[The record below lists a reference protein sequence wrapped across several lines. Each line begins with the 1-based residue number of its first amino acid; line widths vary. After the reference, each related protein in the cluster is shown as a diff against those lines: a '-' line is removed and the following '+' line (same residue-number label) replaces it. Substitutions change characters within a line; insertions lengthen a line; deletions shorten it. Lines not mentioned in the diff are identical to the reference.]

1 MGPVTQQ
8 RVVPDVQLDGIS
20 PVLQRIYSARGI
32 DVVQQLEVG
41 LDQLLPVNGL
51 LNIDR
56 AAQRLSEAIEKQ
68 QRVLIVGDYDAD
80 GATSCAVAIRALRAF
95 GLQQVD
101 YLVPNRFEYGYGLSP
116 EIVEVARQSSPDLII
131 TVDNGIAS
139 VAGVKVARQAG
150 IDVLIT
156 DHHLPGNELPDANV
170 IVNPNQPGDEFQSKA
185 LAGVGVV
192 FYIMLALR
200 TRLRDQGWFAGQ
212 GIHEP
217 NLAELLDIVALGTI
231 ADVVSLDRNNRI
243 LVEQG
248 LRRMRAGRGHAGINA
263 LIRIAKREAPFL
275 KSADLGFAIAPRLN
289 AAGRLEDMSIGIECL
304 LTDDDEHAMM
314 LATQLDEINLQRRAI
329 SQDMEDEAASMLEA
343 LHLADTDENQPLVY
357 CLHQPHWHQG
367 VIGIL
372 AGRIKDKTHR
382 PAIVF
387 ATGENDELKGSARS
401 ISGFHIRD
409 ALDAVA
415 SANPGLITRF
425 GGHAMAAGLSL
436 CAKDLQAFSERIH
449 AYAESVLDES
459 LLQNTVLTDGSLQED
474 EFSMQTA
481 RLIEQAGPW
490 GQGFPEPIFEGRFT
504 VLERRRIGVDRRH
517 LKCRLLAGDTEID
530 AVAFNQS
537 DDDWPENC
545 DNVSVTYRIEVNRF
559 RGFETLQL
567 MVQDVLHT
575 EPAA

>member
-1 MGPVTQQ
+1 MGPVTRQ

-32 DVVQQLEVG
+32 EDVQQLEVG

-51 LNIDR
+51 LNIDL
-56 AAQRLSEAIEKQ
+56 AAQRLAEAIEKQ

-116 EIVEVARQSSPDLII
+116 EIVEVARQSRPDLII

-139 VAGVKVARQAG
+139 IAGVENARQAG

-200 TRLRDQGWFAGQ
+200 ALLRDQGWFAGQ
-212 GIHEP
+212 GINEP
-217 NLAELLDIVALGTI
+217 NLAELLDIVALGTV

-248 LRRMRAGRGHAGINA
+248 LRRLRASRGHAGINA
-263 LIRIAKREAPFL
+263 LIRIAKREAAFL
-275 KSADLGFAIAPRLN
+275 KSSDLGFAIAPRLN

-329 SQDMEDEAASMLEA
+329 SQDMEDEAATMLEA

-372 AGRIKDKTHR
+372 AGRIKERTHR

-387 ATGENDELKGSARS
+387 ATGENGELKGSARS
-401 ISGFHIRD
+401 IAGFHIRD

-436 CAKDLQAFSERIH
+436 SAKDLRTFSVRMH

-459 LLQNTVLTDGSLQED
+459 LLQNTVLTDGGLHED

-504 VLERRRIGVDRRH
+504 VLERRRIGADRRH
-517 LKCRLLAGDTEID
+517 LKCRLLTGDTEID
-530 AVAFNQS
+530 AVAFNQT

-545 DNVSVTYRIEVNRF
+545 ENVSVTYRIEVNRF

-567 MVQDVLHT
+567 MVQDVLHAQ
-575 EPAA
+575 PAA